1 MKTVDDEPAEE
12 RPPRVAPGWGLAR
25 RAKSLVTVTAS
36 LALAV
41 AGLAM
46 SPIAAQAA
54 APTVV
59 SLTFDDGH
67 VDQMAAAQTLDSLGL
82 KATFYVTSGVV
93 GTPNYFTLAQVQSLA
108 GAGHEIGGHTVT
120 HPDLTTLPA
129 DEATRQVCNDRVN
142 LSNWGFRVTSF
153 AYPFAAAN
161 ANTET
166 IARNCGYNS
175 ARGLGDIRTRFSCT
189 TCAVG
194 ETMPPADPYY
204 TKAPDQVEN
213 TWTLADLQ
221 RSVTQAENGAGGWVQ
236 LTFHHIAN
244 NPSDPITTSPTLFNQ
259 FANWLKTRPATTTVK
274 TVDQVIGGTVK
285 PLVSGPAV
293 PPPGTGNLVKNPSF
307 DTLTNGLP
315 QCWQQGGYGTN
326 APTFSTVNQGRT
338 GRAAQ
343 IIMRNYANGDAKWLP
358 SLDLGG
364 CSPAG
369 TAGRSYNLG
378 MWYKST
384 VPTQFAVYYR
394 SGIGSWTYWTS
405 SPWFAAATT
414 FQKASWTTPA
424 LPAGASGI
432 SFGLNI
438 FSNGTLVTDDAEM
451 FDAASTPPPPPPA
464 AGANLVQNAS
474 LETAGMGSFP
484 QCFQASGFGTN
495 TPAYTT
501 LTTGAHSG
509 TRAVQL
515 VMSGYSNGDSKLLPA
530 LDSGSCAPP
539 GTAGKTYSLR
549 AWYTSTTNT
558 QFAVYYRNSAGTWV
572 YWTSSPWLAPAATYT
587 QASFTTPALPAGA
600 TAISFGL
607 NLFSNGT
614 LVTDD
619 YAMYDTVGAPAL

>member
-1 MKTVDDEPAEE
+1 
-12 RPPRVAPGWGLAR
+12 
-25 RAKSLVTVTAS
+25 
-36 LALAV
+36 
-41 AGLAM
+41 
-46 SPIAAQAA
+46 
-54 APTVV
+54 
-59 SLTFDDGH
+59 
-67 VDQMAAAQTLDSLGL
+67 
-82 KATFYVTSGVV
+82 
-93 GTPNYFTLAQVQSLA
+93 
-108 GAGHEIGGHTVT
+108 
-120 HPDLTTLPA
+120 
-129 DEATRQVCNDRVN
+129 
-142 LSNWGFRVTSF
+142 
-153 AYPFAAAN
+153 
-161 ANTET
+161 
-166 IARNCGYNS
+166 
-175 ARGLGDIRTRFSCT
+175 
-189 TCAVG
+189 
-194 ETMPPADPYY
+194 
-204 TKAPDQVEN
+204 VEN

-221 RSVTQAENGAGGWVQ
+221 RSVTQAENGTGGWVQ

-244 NPSDPITTSPTLFNQ
+244 NPSDPITISPTLFNQ
-259 FANWLKTRPATTTVK
+259 FANWLKTRPATTTIR

-285 PLVSGPAV
+285 PLVNGPAV
-293 PPPGTGNLVKNPSF
+293 PPPGSGNLVKNPSF

-326 APTFSTVNQGRT
+326 TPTFSMVNQGRT

-343 IIMRNYANGDAKWLP
+343 IVMRNYANGDAKWLP

-369 TAGRSYNLG
+369 TAGHTYNLG

-394 SGIGSWTYWTS
+394 SGIGAWTYWTS

-424 LPAGASGI
+424 LPQGASGI

-438 FSNGTLVTDDAEM
+438 FSNGTLTTDDAEM
-451 FDAASTPPPPPPA
+451 FDVATAPPPTTPP
-464 AGANLVQNAS
+464 AGSNLVQNAG
-474 LETAGMGSFP
+474 LETAGTGTLP
-484 QCFQASGFGTN
+484 QCFQTAGFGTN
-495 TPAYTT
+495 TPVYTT

-509 TRAVQL
+509 TRAVRLQ
-515 VMSGYSNGDSKLLPA
+515 MTGYTSGDSKLLPS
-530 LDSGSCAPP
+530 LDAGSCAPP
-539 GTAGKTYSLR
+539 ATAGKTYSLR
-549 AWYTSTTNT
+549 AWYTSTAST

-572 YWTSSPWLAPAATYT
+572 YWTSSPWLAPTTTYS